1 MKLGALFTASVVV
14 GVYAIAALVA
24 TCSSCAVRVGDATC
38 TEYVRALE
46 VRLTECELSPDAWY
60 HEQLRKVYAQC
71 EGGALGI
78 VVMDAVKAPRIRSR
92 GAAKPLARPLPC
104 PDCGCPLRDGA
115 CPACPRDRD
124 EHDPIDDRSD
134 IR

>member
-78 VVMDAVKAPRIRSR
+78 VVMDADQADECVAKARAMSCERLSR
-92 GAAKPLARPLPC
+92 GW
-104 PDCGCPLRDGA
+104 
-115 CPACPRDRD
+115 PACVGMVQL
-124 EHDPIDDRSD
+124 
-134 IR
+134 